1 MGARPPLG
9 VLVKLT
15 AKGALPELALA
26 LSPTLNGG
34 LTVIVST
41 LAEAVWLAASVTVR
55 LTLKLP
61 AAV

>member
-1 MGARPPLG
+1 

-26 LSPTLNGG
+26 PSLTLSGG
-34 LTVIVST
+34 LTVIMST

-61 AAV
+61 PAV